1 MSNSEWMG
9 ITEVLDV
16 IKKMRTDKTVEEFI
30 AVMEHAESLDNL
42 EYAWRTIK
50 KMIDIARGEHNEEL
64 QNVIQD
70 IMPAVEQIAHAYQDI
85 GNAVSALDTANE
97 KLKMSRNLVASFLP
111 DSVVQIAADT
121 TANVGDYILVKV

>member
-85 GNAVSALDTANE
+85 GLSL
-97 KLKMSRNLVASFLP
+97 
-111 DSVVQIAADT
+111 IH
-121 TANVGDYILVKV
+121 I

>member
-50 KMIDIARGEHNEEL
+50 KMIDIVRGEHN
-64 QNVIQD
+64 
-70 IMPAVEQIAHAYQDI
+70 
-85 GNAVSALDTANE
+85 
-97 KLKMSRNLVASFLP
+97 
-111 DSVVQIAADT
+111 
-121 TANVGDYILVKV
+121 ILYHIL